1 MRALILTIATAL
13 FLFTSLPALAC
24 NSITSVSDS
33 DGDGA
38 LRLAYYSHQLSFKLL
53 ELILREEDGVVI
65 ARGILPD
72 DRRTPYEAYATLDL
86 KTGNLISGKG
96 IYSVEPA
103 RLDIGFLTAFSMQPR
118 YNIKVFAVDKAF
130 VDDLK
135 ALIVQYREKSCHD
148 ELVKK
153 SQRRDYDKQKCGDT
167 AKAFDKVMTA
177 LVQPETASFQELT
190 GNVQYQRYIDGLRA
204 KKDCYVIE
212 KMETKIIDKLR
223 DPKTQRELAFEKKK
237 PSYLEREKGIEEKT
251 TVERYRY

>member
-1 MRALILTIATAL
+1 MKTLILTIAAAL
-13 FLFTSLPALAC
+13 FLFTSLPAQAC
-24 NSITSVSDS
+24 KSTGSVSDS

-53 ELILREEDGVVI
+53 ELILREDDGVVI

-72 DRRTPYEAYATLDL
+72 DNRTPYEAYATLDL

-96 IYSVEPA
+96 IYSVEPS
-103 RLDIGFLTAFSMQPR
+103 RLDIGFLTDFSMQPR
-118 YNIKVFAVDKAF
+118 YNIRVYAVDKPF
-130 VDDLK
+130 MDDLK
-135 ALIVQYREKSCHD
+135 TLISQYREKSCHD

-153 SQRRDYDKQKCGDT
+153 SQQRDFDKAKCGDA

-177 LVQPETASFQELT
+177 LVQPGTANFQELS
-190 GNVQYQRYIDGLRA
+190 GNVQYQRYIDSLRA

-251 TVERYRY
+251 TVERVRY